1 MKKPLEQSLFNIK
14 PERSD
19 NDLLYELILKF
30 GLNLTVTIKEHEI
43 AGKKVYEIGNGELL
57 VCLADSITND
67 VADGIGKLWENMKK
81 DVTDI
86 KCRVVFKDTGF
97 YGENGDEV
105 KSNSILILKQYGID
119 NVVTV

>member
-1 MKKPLEQSLFNIK
+1 MANSKIIYGDTTLI
-14 PERSD
+14 
-19 NDLLYELILKF
+19 DL
-30 GLNLTVTIKEHEI
+30 TQDT
-43 AGKKVYEIGNGELL
+43 AT
-57 VCLADSITND
+57 STND

>member
-1 MKKPLEQSLFNIK
+1 MEKSLSVK
-14 PERSD
+14 DAVVE
-19 NDLLYELILKF
+19 ELRMR
-30 GLNLTVTIKEHEI
+30 
-43 AGKKVYEIGNGELL
+43 
-57 VCLADSITND
+57 
-67 VADGIGKLWENMKK
+67 ENMKK